1 MLFIYDEIVD
11 VTEYM
16 PCRDSLVPTG
26 FAYFYTC
33 YILYMY
39 AILMSRMANRL
50 PTVVYSFSNQLAK

>member
-16 PCRDSLVPTG
+16 PCRVASHFACL
-26 FAYFYTC
+26 AYFYIC